1 MSMTMTVTREGI
13 PPGSKFSWT
22 DASESWAKDA
32 GPVALGLL
40 RARAPFRTGA
50 FRNSITS
57 RTEASPASLLLVF
70 YSTSAYAGFIVDGTK
85 PHPIA
90 ARNAR
95 ALRWLGP
102 GGMGVNFAARVSH
115 PGTKAN
121 EFAQEAMTVAGPA
134 MARLLAI
141 AVEEAMQ

>member
-1 MSMTMTVTREGI
+1 MTLSMTVTREGI
-13 PPGSKFSWT
+13 PPGSRFSWKE
-22 DASESWAKDA
+22 ASESWAGEA
-32 GPVALGLL
+32 EPVALGLL

-50 FRNSITS
+50 FRGSITS

-70 YSTSAYAGFIVDGTK
+70 YSTSSYAGYIVDGTRA
-85 PHPIA
+85 HAIA

-102 GGMGVNFAARVSH
+102 GGMGVNFAARVNH
-115 PGTKAN
+115 PGTLAN
-121 EFAQEAMTVAGPA
+121 KFAEEAMTVAGPA

-141 AVEEAMQ
+141 AVMEAME